1 LIIIDTSAIAAML
14 FEEPEAAQFQLVVS
28 TAPSI
33 SMSAVT
39 DYEVRL
45 IGFQRRGELL
55 VERYDEFLVQAA
67 VSIVPFDEVQST
79 LAFEAYRR
87 FGKGRHP
94 ARLNFADC
102 AAYALAKSL
111 NASLLFKGNDFGLT
125 DVRVAN

>member
-1 LIIIDTSAIAAML
+1 ML
-14 FEEPEAAQFQLVVS
+14 FEEPEAAQFQLVIS
-28 TAPSI
+28 TAPSV

-39 DYEVRL
+39 AYEARL

-55 VERYDEFLVQAA
+55 VERYDEFLAQAA
-67 VSIVPFDEVQST
+67 VSVVPFDEVQSK

-87 FGKGRHP
+87 FGKGSHP

-111 NASLLFKGNDFGLT
+111 DAPLLFKGNDFGLT